1 MTCRH
6 DTCDRP
12 ARSRGLCENHYR
24 QQLRTER
31 TRNPKDPAVAL
42 AARRKSIVKAQE
54 ANQLRARERLDE
66 LLFLL
71 EGGEWPPRACERLD
85 WSISAAVKAARRYD
99 IRPVYMALE
108 AHRREDLAA

>member
-1 MTCRH
+1 MTCQR

-12 ARSRGLCENHYR
+12 PRSRGLCENHYR
-24 QQLRTER
+24 QLLRAER
-31 TRNPKDPAVAL
+31 NTPPKDPAVAL

-85 WSISAAVKAARRYD
+85 WSISAALKAARRYD
-99 IRPVYMALE
+99 VRAVYMALE
-108 AHRREDLAA
+108 NHRREDLAA

>member
-1 MTCRH
+1 MTCARP
-6 DTCDRP
+6 DCDR
-12 ARSRGLCENHYR
+12 RTHSRGLCDNHYR
-24 QQLRTER
+24 QLLRAER
-31 TRNPKDPAVAL
+31 PKTPKDPAVAL
-42 AARRKSIVKAQE
+42 ASRRKSIVKAQA

-99 IRPVYMALE
+99 VRPVYMALE
-108 AHRREDLAA
+108 NYRRDKAA